1 MPILLD
7 WNGETGTRAHV
18 DEADGI
24 LAIQEIQDCT
34 DVLQKCADE
43 RASDVLRGHR
53 KPGSFHCVA
62 EFPLVL
68 VDKLRGMGL
77 DIMNDR
83 DALKRVLN
91 DPEFAAFRTS
101 LGKTL

>member
-7 WNGETGTRAHV
+7 WNGEQGTKAHA
-18 DEADGI
+18 DEAAGV
-24 LAIQEIQDCT
+24 LAVQDVQDCEAL
-34 DVLQKCADE
+34 LQQCADE

-53 KPGSFHCVA
+53 KTGAFHCVA
-62 EFPLVL
+62 EFPVVL

-83 DALKRVLN
+83 DALKKVLN

-101 LGKTL
+101 MGKAL